1 VDLSKTYLEWAR
13 RNLELNGFGRPA
25 HRLIQA
31 DCLEWLRAAAEQRPP
46 ERRYGLI
53 FLDPPTFSRSKRMAE
68 AFDVQRDHGRLIG
81 QAARL
86 LTPDGILLFSNNY
99 RRFRLDRDALAG
111 LEVEE
116 ISVATIPED
125 FRRNPK
131 IHRCW
136 RITLGP

>member
-1 VDLSKTYLEWAR
+1 
-13 RNLELNGFGRPA
+13 
-25 HRLIQA
+25 
-31 DCLEWLRAAAEQRPP
+31 
-46 ERRYGLI
+46 
-53 FLDPPTFSRSKRMAE
+53 MAE

-116 ISVATIPED
+116 ISAATIPED

-136 RITLGP
+136 RITPQP